1 MTALATGAMRDTP
14 RMGEQGTT
22 VNLGCAASTN
32 FKQGGMIARDASGYA
47 TPATAALGAIGVY
60 RGPSFTSTATA
71 AAENINVEGGIYRFA
86 NGTTAIDIDDIGAVF
101 YVQDDQTLSL
111 TSGGTMTAGGV
122 IVNVDT
128 VGVWGNIDILDRK
141 S

>member
-1 MTALATGAMRDTP
+1 
-14 RMGEQGTT
+14 MGEQGTT

-32 FKQGGMIARDASGYA
+32 FKQGGMIARDAAGYA

-60 RGPSFTSTATA
+60 RGPSFTSSATS

-86 NGTTAIDIDDIGAVF
+86 NGTTTIAIDDIGTAF
-101 YVQDDQTLSL
+101 YIEDDQTISL
-111 TSGGTMTAGGV
+111 TSGGTMAAGGV
-122 IVNVDT
+122 TVNVDT
-128 VGVWGNIDILDRK
+128 VGVWGNLDILSRK